1 MYLRIQ
7 LTSSFA
13 DNGRQGLEQAG
24 REVPP
29 FLVTMRRALRLF
41 RRDRGRP
48 RGGKFFF
55 HGRFATGAETGLLLL
70 HASLSRRDIRD
81 RRTAKAPRVASA
93 RLPGFGGPSKAR
105 RRESGQ
111 GDRESCNEQGLAD
124 RFGERLDHC

>member
-1 MYLRIQ
+1 MGLR
-7 LTSSFA
+7 
-13 DNGRQGLEQAG
+13 
-24 REVPP
+24 
-29 FLVTMRRALRLF
+29 RLF

-55 HGRFATGAETGLLLL
+55 HGCSATSAETGALLA
-70 HASLSRRDIRD
+70 HASLSRLDIRD

-111 GDRESCNEQGLAD
+111 GDRESCNEQGLAAG
-124 RFGERLDHC
+124 FGEKRDHC